1 MPEQILF
8 QIAPQIA
15 TQIAMVTGFVLIL
28 MGLYGALTHRNILRM
43 IVGFTIAS
51 TGVNVVLVAVGYLP
65 GRTAPIMDAAV
76 PVAEASQRIIDP
88 VPQALVLTAIVIG
101 LGVTALMLA
110 YAYRLFR
117 TRHSLDISN
126 FTELKW

>member
-1 MPEQILF
+1 MPH
-8 QIAPQIA
+8 
-15 TQIAMVTGFVLIL
+15 IAMAVGFGLIL
-28 MGLYGALTHRNILRM
+28 LGLYSALTHRNILRM
-43 IVGFTIAS
+43 IVGFTIAE
-51 TGVNVVLVAVGYLP
+51 TGVNMVLVAVGYLP
-65 GRTAPIMDAAV
+65 GRTAPILDSAV
-76 PVAEASQRIIDP
+76 PQAEAAARIIDP

-117 TRHSLDISN
+117 ARRSLDISN